1 MRRVLVLV
9 LLGLALPAPAPAFAS
24 ASADRVRSAIFF
36 YPWYS
41 NPAHDGGYAHWQQGD
56 HAPPLDVASAFY
68 PARGAY
74 SSGSPRVLA
83 AQMREIRGA
92 GVDEVVSSW
101 WGRDS
106 TEDAR
111 LRAIRRAARAHGLR
125 LAVHVEPYAGRSPES
140 IRSDLEY
147 LRKLRIRDVYV
158 YRATDFS
165 VDDWLSL
172 NLALD
177 GMRVFAQTDQVGFAA
192 EGGFAGFYTYDVLV
206 YGGAKFGR
214 LCAEAH
220 VAGIMCAPSVGP
232 GFDASLVTGE
242 RRIKAR
248 EDGATYDHMWHAA
261 LEARADV
268 VTITSYNEWSE
279 GTQIEPACD
288 RGGYES
294 YDGAYG
300 VHGHAAAWAYL
311 DRTAYWTSL
320 LAPSRF

>member
-9 LLGLALPAPAPAFAS
+9 LLGLVLPAPAS
-24 ASADRVRSAIFF
+24 ASAHPVRSAIFF

-83 AQMREIRGA
+83 AQMREIRRA

-101 WGRDS
+101 WGRGS

-125 LAVHVEPYAGRSPES
+125 LAVHLEPYAGRSVES

-147 LRKLRIRDVYV
+147 LRELRVRDVYV

-165 VDDWLSL
+165 VDDWRSL
-172 NLALD
+172 YLGLD
-177 GMRVFAQTDQVGFAA
+177 GLRVFAQTDLVGFAA
-192 EGGFAGFYTYDVLV
+192 QGGFAGFYTYDVLV

-220 VAGIMCAPSVGP
+220 AAGIMCAPSVGP

-248 EDGATYDHMWHAA
+248 ENGATYDRMWRAA

-268 VTITSYNEWSE
+268 VTITSYNEWNE
-279 GTQIEPACD
+279 GTQIEPAC
-288 RGGYES
+288 RHRGYES

-300 VHGHAAAWAYL
+300 VHGHASAWAYL
-311 DRTAYWTSL
+311 DRTAYWTA
-320 LAPSRF
+320 LAAQSSR